1 MLAPNSTAHSSS
13 VSNWLIPLDTAE
25 RVLTVGPDHINYRG
39 GVGSVMNVYARHFA
53 TFKCVT
59 THRVMSKGKL
69 IFFFLR
75 QYLRFVQTLLNDPVI
90 AIVHIQAS
98 THGSFYRKLLLF
110 LTARYLFRKRV
121 IYHMH
126 GSRFVEFY
134 EKSDPVS
141 KRLIRFLIEKS
152 DIVIV
157 LSTYWRDYFNR
168 HFRVRR
174 LEILNNIIHQ
184 RDKSSGF
191 PIRPVGKLPV
201 RLLFLGAIGQRK
213 GIFDLLDG
221 IRQYRD
227 SFDGRLVLYVGG
239 NGETNRLQSYIAQH
253 RLESI
258 VKFEGW
264 VSGIRKHE
272 LLSTCDVF
280 ILPSYNEGLPLS
292 ILEAMNY
299 HLPIIATPVG
309 GTAEVVHEEING
321 FLVTPGDQKAMCQ
334 RLMRFIDNPELIT
347 RMGSESGRLITNY
360 QPAAVLPQLH
370 RFYSDL
376 LATRPQ

>member
-1 MLAPNSTAHSSS
+1 MLDSRPLPPVSAPP
-13 VSNWLIPLDTAE
+13 NWLIPLETAE

-39 GVGSVMNVYARHFA
+39 GIGSVMNVYARHFA
-53 TFKCVT
+53 TYKCIT
-59 THRVMSKGKL
+59 THRVMRKGPL
-69 IFFFLR
+69 ILFFFG
-75 QYLRFVQTLLNDPVI
+75 QYLRFIQTLLRDK
-90 AIVHIQAS
+90 AIDVVHIQAS
-98 THGSFYRKLLLF
+98 SHGSFYRKLLIF
-110 LTARYLFRKRV
+110 LAARYVFHKRV

-134 EKSDPVS
+134 EQSNAITQ
-141 KRLIRFLIEKS
+141 RLVRFLVEQS
-152 DIVIV
+152 DMVIV

-168 HFRVRR
+168 TFRVRR
-174 LEILNNIIHQ
+174 LEILNNTIHQ
-184 RDKSSGF
+184 RDASVGF
-191 PIRPVGKLPV
+191 PTRPAGKLPV

-227 SFDGRLVLYVGG
+227 SFEGRLRLYVGG
-239 NGETNRLQSYIAQH
+239 NGETERLQQYVAQH
-253 RLESI
+253 RMESM
-258 VKFEGW
+258 VQFEGW

-272 LLSTCDVF
+272 LLSICDVF

-309 GTAEVVHEEING
+309 GTAEVVQDGVNG
-321 FLVTPGDQKAMCQ
+321 FLVEPGDKKAMCQ
-334 RLMRFIDNPELIT
+334 RLMRFIDNPDQIT
-347 RMGSESGRLITNY
+347 RMGSESARIITSY

-370 RFYSDL
+370 QLYTDL
-376 LATRPQ
+376 LTDRP